1 MLFWALSVWQKRKNK
16 KKKLSR
22 LNKVRL
28 NIFTMTKTLVLD
40 KNIVKEGNFDDIKTN
55 KVVWVDIASPQDK
68 DFDAIASLT
77 KIDKAEIVELLSNKQ
92 RPVVKDDTNHSII
105 VIHSPHLDPGRITTH
120 PFLIFISKTKSDL
133 ITLHHRESLSV
144 KRIFDYPGHRKL
156 SVFKKGP
163 TFILLTVVDEII
175 NTYFSVMEDFDDKIE
190 EIEDNIFDV
199 KRTNQVMKKLFT
211 VKRSLIY
218 FHKALI
224 ANRDV
229 ISCIEKEYAKFI
241 DKNYLEDFR
250 ELYTDLTQ
258 LVEVNATYHD
268 ILTSMVE
275 IHLSSVS
282 NSLNVT
288 MKKVT
293 SWGALILVPSL
304 IASVFGMNFAYIP
317 TLKSPAGFFLA
328 LFLMIVSVA
337 LLYWYFKKKDWI

>member
-1 MLFWALSVWQKRKNK
+1 MWQKRKNK

-40 KNIVKEGNFDDIKTN
+40 KNIVKEGNFDDIKTD
-55 KVVWVDIASPQDK
+55 KVTWVDIAKPQDK
-68 DFDAIASLT
+68 DLNEIADLI
-77 KIDKAEIVELLSNKQ
+77 KIEKDEIIELLSNKQ
-92 RPVVKDDTNHSII
+92 RPVVKDDVSYSII
-105 VIHSPHLDPGRITTH
+105 VIHSPHLDPGKITTH
-120 PFLIFISKTKSDL
+120 PFLIFISKTKSNL
-133 ITLHHRESLSV
+133 ITLHHRESLSI
-144 KRIFDYPGHRKL
+144 KRIFEYPEHRKL
-156 SVFKKGP
+156 VVFKKGSS
-163 TFILLTVVDEII
+163 FILLTIIDEII

-199 KRTNQVMKKLFT
+199 KRSNQIMKKLFS

-241 DKNYLEDFR
+241 DREYLENFR

-268 ILTSMVE
+268 ILTTMVE

-304 IASVFGMNFAYIP
+304 IAGVFGMNFINIP
-317 TLKSPAGFFLA
+317 FLHSDYGFA
-328 LFLMIVSVA
+328 LSIFLMVVSIS
-337 LLYWYFKKKDWI
+337 LLYWYFKKKDWM

>member
-1 MLFWALSVWQKRKNK
+1 
-16 KKKLSR
+16 
-22 LNKVRL
+22 
-28 NIFTMTKTLVLD
+28 MTKTLVLD
-40 KNIVKEGNFDDIKTN
+40 KNKVREGDFAEIKSN
-55 KVVWVDIASPQDK
+55 KVVWVDVVGPKDK
-68 DFDAIASLT
+68 DFEAISKVT
-77 KIDKAEIVELLSNKQ
+77 KIDKAEIIELLSKKQ
-92 RPVVKDDTNHSII
+92 RSVVKDNAHHSIV

-120 PFLIFISKTKSDL
+120 PFVIFVSKSRGDL
-133 ITLHHRESLSV
+133 ITIHDRESLSV
-144 KRIFDYPGHRKL
+144 KRIFEYPEHRKINI
-156 SVFKKGP
+156 FKKGP
-163 TFILLTVVDEII
+163 TIMLLTVIDEII

-199 KRTNQVMKKLFT
+199 KRTNQVMKKLFS

-229 ISCIEKEYAKFI
+229 ISCIEREYAKFI
-241 DKNYLEDFR
+241 DKNYLENFR

-258 LVEVNATYHD
+258 LVEVNTTYHD

-282 NSLNVT
+282 NNLNVT

-304 IASVFGMNFAYIP
+304 IAGVFGMNFAYIP

-328 LFLMIVSVA
+328 LFLMVISVI
-337 LLYWYFKKKDWI
+337 LLYMYFRKKDWM